1 MRLRLPGLTLAF
13 ILPAMIGCRQSE
25 ESSSKKPKPPPP
37 PPKVWTSEEIAQDP
51 AGYLQ
56 SQDAQ
61 VEVQIQQRNTRLLEL
76 QQRRAQIQEKQGKLS
91 QNVKE
96 LQNVQTRLQAAV
108 RRADDED
115 RWPAK
120 MGGKEF
126 DREKAK
132 AILQSCE
139 QYIQDRR
146 PLAEAYDQTLAKLS
160 GMEAQMRKDLQD
172 LGRLRERIALDI
184 ERIKLNQGIEQLGEL
199 RKAETELAS
208 FSKTLSTLDENA
220 LDADQIANK
229 QLPATVDA
237 ESLLK

>member
-1 MRLRLPGLTLAF
+1 MKLWLPGLTLAF
-13 ILPAMIGCRQSE
+13 ILPAMIGCRQGE

-56 SQDAQ
+56 SQDGQ
-61 VEVQIQQRNTRLLEL
+61 VELQIQERNTRLLEL

-91 QNVKE
+91 QNVKD
-96 LQNVQTRLQAAV
+96 LQNVQNRLQIAI
-108 RRADDED
+108 RKADDED
-115 RWPAK
+115 RWPLK

-126 DREKAK
+126 DRDKAK

-146 PLAEAYDQTLAKLS
+146 PLAEAYEQTLAKLAN
-160 GMEAQMRKDLQD
+160 MEAQMRKDLQD

-184 ERIKLNQGIEQLGEL
+184 ERIRLNQGIAALGEL

-208 FSKTLSTLDENA
+208 FSKTLGTLDENA
-220 LDADQIANK
+220 MDAAQVANK